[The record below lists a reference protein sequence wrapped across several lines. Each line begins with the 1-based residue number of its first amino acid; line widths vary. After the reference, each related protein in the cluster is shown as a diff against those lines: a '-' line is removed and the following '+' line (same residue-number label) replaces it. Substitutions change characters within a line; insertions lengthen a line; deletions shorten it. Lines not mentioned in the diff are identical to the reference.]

1 MKTSFSHEA
10 LNLSR
15 EKWAGFSM
23 SFHEIF
29 CFIFGKKLI
38 DLIFFWT
45 KLIKCGSLC
54 TKTQLH
60 HVCIRT
66 KPKSLLWNH
75 FLFKWKAESQW
86 CPRPQFSIDPK
97 YKQVCPPKGRKKIKI
112 TVIMYY
118 VQFTQLPPPLGPP
131 FFSYKVYLLS
141 SPVCSVRIRQN
152 PAKYNY

>member
-1 MKTSFSHEA
+1 
-10 LNLSR
+10 
-15 EKWAGFSM
+15 M
-23 SFHEIF
+23 SWLFNFLFYLI
-29 CFIFGKKLI
+29 IFGKKLI
-38 DLIFFWT
+38 DFIFILFFEQNWSNME
-45 KLIKCGSLC
+45 CC
-54 TKTQLH
+54 VQKTQLH

-97 YKQVCPPKGRKKIKI
+97 YKQVCPPKERKKIKI